1 MGTFWDVLGI
11 KPTTDT
17 DKIRK
22 SYSALIK
29 VHNPEDDPEEF
40 KKINAAYKAAVNFAR
55 NFTAM
60 GVTDEQLS
68 ITDVRPD
75 GSFGVH
81 IESKDGKPFVPKN
94 ANGVALPAEPEQE
107 DKASPDIEKVFDF
120 DQIDSSVVKDLTQDE
135 INKMSGMITVVPGF
149 NVADSKTAREIKS
162 YLYDELNIVD
172 DMARRAKPEETGNM
186 IDDAI
191 AIAKAFIER
200 GKFIGEKLLWQIYF
214 LSPMVISLNF
224 NLFFYRR
231 LEMLINNACLHP
243 RIVFAISDAH
253 PNLPRVYIMK
263 KDKPEND
270 IARVDFLSKVPFR
283 YIEGEYPDLDSIMK
297 KEDPEEVK
305 KLIKFLENIPVN
317 LYGMLMPAFPPA
329 DNQRIQDAGL
339 AFKII
344 LTAPYCK
351 DMVNNRL
358 LWKLYFRGKLIS
370 PVIHKQFIHTAWTGL
385 TMERKIPKDTLKII
399 KKEMSFSE
407 TVFLRRKKDDK
418 DWYYLKMLNND
429 ITPYARN
436 EKEKKMQAME
446 LFGLTLGIA
455 IGLLL
460 LLLQNLLGG

>member
-22 SYSALIK
+22 AYSALIK

-81 IESKDGKPFVPKN
+81 IQSKDGKPFVPKN
-94 ANGVALPAEPEQE
+94 ANGTPLPAAFEQE
-107 DKASPDIEKVFDF
+107 DKASPDIEKAFDF
-120 DQIDSSVVKDLTQDE
+120 DQIDSTVVKDLTQDE

-149 NVADSKTAREIKS
+149 NVPDSKTSREIKS

-172 DMARRAKPEETGNM
+172 DLARRANPEEAGDL
-186 IDDAI
+186 IDDAVTI
-191 AIAKAFIER
+191 ATAFIER

-214 LSPMVISLNF
+214 LSPMIISLKF

-231 LEMLINNACLHP
+231 LEMLINNANLHP

-263 KDKPEND
+263 KDNPEND

-283 YIEGEYPDLDSIMK
+283 YIEGEYPDLDAIMK

-305 KLIKFLENIPVN
+305 KLIRFLETIPVN
-317 LYGMLMPAFPPA
+317 LYGMMMPSFPPA
-329 DNQRIQDAGL
+329 NNQRIQDAGL
-339 AFKII
+339 ALNII

-370 PVIHKQFIHTAWTGL
+370 PIIHKQVLHTALTKQ
-385 TMERKIPKDTLKII
+385 TMERKIPKETLKII

-407 TVFLRRKKDDK
+407 TVFLRRKKEDK
-418 DWYYLKMLNND
+418 DWYYFKILQND

-436 EKEKKMQAME
+436 EAEKKKQAME
-446 LFGLTLGIA
+446 LFGVTLGIA
-455 IGLLL
+455 IGLLILILRKL
-460 LLLQNLLGG
+460 LMG

>member
-1 MGTFWDVLGI
+1 MGTFWDILGI

-17 DKIRK
+17 AQIRK
-22 SYSALIK
+22 AYSALIK

-68 ITDVRPD
+68 ITDIRPD

-81 IESKDGKPFVPKN
+81 IQSKDGKPFVPKN
-94 ANGVALPAEPEQE
+94 AKGAPVPAVKETE
-107 DKASPDIEKVFDF
+107 DKAQENIENEFDF
-120 DQIDSSVVKDLTQDE
+120 DEIDATVVKDLTPDE

-149 NVADSKTAREIKS
+149 NVPDSKIAREIKT

-172 DMARRAKPEETGNM
+172 DLARRAKKEDANNM

-191 AIAKAFIER
+191 SIATAFIER
-200 GKFIGEKLLWQIYF
+200 GKYTGEKLLWQVYF
-214 LSPMVISLNF
+214 LSPMVISLQY

-231 LEMLINNACLHP
+231 LEMLINNAALHP

-270 IARVDFLSKVPFR
+270 IARLDLLSKVPFR
-283 YIEGEYPDLDSIMK
+283 YIEGEYPDLDAIMK
-297 KEDPEEVK
+297 KEDPEQVK
-305 KLIKFLENIPVN
+305 KLIKFLETIPVN
-317 LYGMLMPAFPPA
+317 LYGILMPSFPPSN
-329 DNQRIQDAGL
+329 DHRIQDAAL
-339 AFKII
+339 AFNII

-370 PVIHKQFIHTAWTGL
+370 PVIHKKALHTALTKQ
-385 TMERKIPKDTLKII
+385 TMERKIPKETLKII

-407 TVFLRRKKDDK
+407 TVFLRRKKEDK
-418 DWYYLKMLNND
+418 DWYYLKMLQND

-436 EKEKKMQAME
+436 DKEKKAQTME

-455 IGLLL
+455 IGLLIL
-460 LLLQNLLGG
+460 ILRKFLWG